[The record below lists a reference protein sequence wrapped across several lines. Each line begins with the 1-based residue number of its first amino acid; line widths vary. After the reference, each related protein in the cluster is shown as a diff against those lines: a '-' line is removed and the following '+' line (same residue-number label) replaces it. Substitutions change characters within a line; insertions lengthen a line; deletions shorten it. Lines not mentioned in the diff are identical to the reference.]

1 MRKILC
7 VVGTRPE
14 AIKMAPVLQALREG
28 SRARVRLLATAQHR
42 QLLDQVLGVFGIR
55 ADIDLDLMQE
65 DQTLAALSARLLE
78 ALDGVLAEEK
88 PDVVVAQGDTTTALI
103 TALASFYREIPFGH
117 VEAGLRTGKLERPFP
132 EEMNRLLTSRLACW
146 HFAPTEAA
154 RSNLLGEGVP
164 REKIYLTGNTVIDA
178 LLQTAARQPT
188 LDVELDRSKK
198 LLLVTAHRRE
208 NFGPRLEEVFR
219 ALCSL
224 VQREPDIEILYPL
237 HPNPNA
243 AKAARQALA
252 GRERIV
258 LCEPLAYD
266 AFVAA
271 MSRAYLILTDS
282 GGIQEEA
289 PALATP
295 VLVLRDETERTE
307 AVQAGVARL
316 VGVDHDRILAECT
329 RLLHRPEA
337 YAEMVRG
344 ESPYGD
350 GKSAQRIAEVLLAP
364 RGAQG
369 RR

>member
-14 AIKMAPVLQALREG
+14 AIKMAPILKALRQD
-28 SRARVRLLATAQHR
+28 SRARVRLVATAQHR
-42 QLLDQVLGVFGIR
+42 QLLDQVLGGFGIQ
-55 ADIDLDLMQE
+55 ADIDLDLMQK
-65 DQTLAALSARLLE
+65 DQSLGALSGRLLE
-78 ALDGVLAEEK
+78 ALDRVLAEEN
-88 PDVVVAQGDTTTALI
+88 PDAVVAQGDTTTALT
-103 TALASFYREIPFGH
+103 TALASFYRGIPFGH
-117 VEAGLRTGKLERPFP
+117 VEAGLRTGNLASPFP
-132 EEMNRLLTSRLACW
+132 EEMNRLLMSRLACW

-154 RSNLLGEGVP
+154 RSNLLGEGVG

-178 LLQTAARQPT
+178 LLETAAEQPT

-208 NFGPRLEEVFR
+208 SFGPRLGEVLR

-224 VQREPDIEILYPL
+224 VQREPDIEILYLL

-243 AKAARQALA
+243 MQAARQALA
-252 GRERIV
+252 GCERIV

-266 AFVAA
+266 QFVAA
-271 MSRAYLILTDS
+271 MIRAHLILTDS

-295 VLVLRDETERTE
+295 VLVLRDETERPE
-307 AVQAGVARL
+307 AVEAGVAKL
-316 VGVDHDRILAECT
+316 VGCDHDRILAECT
-329 RLLHRPEA
+329 RLLRQPKA
-337 YAEMVRG
+337 YGEMARG

-350 GKSAQRIAEVLLAP
+350 GMSAQRIAEVLLAS